1 MTSRYMDWYQTAK
14 KFEIDEIPY
23 KNFSNDLFRLTERA
37 FGLVYKTE
45 CKSIGLVTIKEIDHD
60 EIRRIRRGYSYAAYA
75 EEIKEIIKE
84 VFKIKTCYVKMFQF
98 FCHIVVKLNYNN
110 KFS

>member
-23 KNFSNDLFRLTERA
+23 KNFSNGLAKDNEIESGP
-37 FGLVYKTE
+37 FGPVYKKAE

-84 VFKIKTCYVKMFQF
+84 VFKIKTCYVKMSHF
-98 FCHIVVKLNYNN
+98 FFILL
-110 KFS
+110 